1 MAQIKIFRDGTF
13 ESLSAKAVDMKV
25 LRKDLSIARKI
36 HGLRGKASKLA
47 SKIKAA
53 QAKKATA
60 TVGTLRNQRAT
71 VMTDIKHLLTTLS
84 NKTHANLQ
92 IIGKKV
98 HTAQQAKVRV
108 TPAKVVRKPKHV
120 QDMKNDPYGAHHVD
134 LEAQRLSDLVDD
146 LKTAMTRQ
154 DNIIRSKPTPAKLS
168 AAQKKLKQL
177 GKELQD
183 AESELEEARHAVR
196 RVHG

>member
-1 MAQIKIFRDGTF
+1 MRIKIYLDGTF
-13 ESLSAKAVDMKV
+13 ESLSAKAVDIKM

-36 HGLRGKASKLA
+36 HALRQKAAKLA
-47 SKIKAA
+47 KSIKAA
-53 QAKKATA
+53 QAKKSA
-60 TVGTLRNQRAT
+60 TVSKLRDQRAT
-71 VMTDIKHLLTTLS
+71 VMADIKHLITTLS
-84 NKTHANLQ
+84 SKSHANLQ
-92 IIGKKV
+92 IIGGKV
-98 HTAQQAKVRV
+98 HKYRQAKVAV

-134 LEAQRLSDLVDD
+134 LEAERLEGLVED
-146 LKTAMTRQ
+146 LKTAMHRQ
-154 DNIIRSKPTPAKLS
+154 DNIIRSKPSPAKLS

-183 AESELEEARHAVR
+183 AEGELKEARYQVR